1 MLPRMTSLD
10 AVSGKDR
17 GLRWQTGPRAHLLA
31 LAVLLGSLGIVIALW
46 RVAYQRELDVSR
58 QAFVQD
64 AEAVGERVRQRMVKY
79 ELVVRGGA
87 SLFASLARPTP
98 QQWRAYVEQL
108 DIERRFP
115 GMVGLGFAGYVSQA
129 QMLVLQKEWVDSG
142 YGRLE
147 VRPRGVRPYYGPI
160 LYLEPRT
167 PVNVDAIGFDMYS
180 EARRHRAMAEAA
192 DKALPRLTGPLRL
205 VQDGDQPMTGML
217 IYIPVY
223 LGGLEPNTTAARR
236 EALLGWV
243 YVPLRAETFVRAA
256 LGESVTGAES
266 RFRITDVTNATDR
279 LLFATPSLKGEATPA
294 FEHSLELDMY
304 GRRWRLDFQ
313 SGPMAQAAPQLQ
325 SLYWTGALGLVVSLL
340 MYAIATILV
349 RTQSRAQALAGRM
362 TEDFR
367 RSEERFRIAVEHSAI
382 GKALLD
388 REERIVGV
396 NAALAKI
403 VKRDRDSLPGTMLS
417 SLFAVGEAR
426 ETVDE
431 HGIRRTNRQI
441 VRQDGDVREV
451 QLTFSPIPGNVGQD
465 VAGLVQVED
474 ITERVRAEA
483 RVHALNRT
491 LEARV
496 ALRTRELSQA
506 NQELEAF
513 AYSVSHDL
521 RAPLR
526 AIDGFSRI
534 LAERYAKVLDEEGVD
549 YLNRVRK
556 AASRMG
562 ELIDALLKM
571 SRVGRGEMRLERL
584 DISRLAAEVVE
595 ELRLAAPERK
605 VDVVIAPGLAV
616 EGDAAL
622 VRNLLGNLLGNAW
635 KFTRDREDA
644 RIEIGTRGVEEG
656 MVEFFVKDNGAGF
669 TQDYAD
675 KLFRPFQRLHRQ
687 EEFAGHGIG
696 LASVKRIVE
705 RHGGEVRAE
714 GRDGEGATFYFTLP
728 AVASHP

>member
-10 AVSGKDR
+10 AASGKDR

-31 LAVLLGSLGIVIALW
+31 LAVLLGSLGIVIGLW

-64 AEAVGERVRQRMVKY
+64 AEAVAERVRQRMVKY
-79 ELVVRGGA
+79 ELVLRGGS

-98 QQWRAYVEQL
+98 LQWRAYVDQL
-108 DIERRFP
+108 DIDQRFP
-115 GMVGLGFAGYVSQA
+115 GMLGLGFAGYVSQA
-129 QMLVLQKEWVDSG
+129 QMLVLQREWMDSG

-147 VRPRGVRPYYGPI
+147 IRPRGIRPHYGPI

-167 PVNVDAIGFDMYS
+167 QVNADAVGFDMYA
-180 EARRHRAMAEAA
+180 EALRHRAMADAA
-192 DKALPRLTGPLRL
+192 DTGHPRLTGPVGL
-205 VQDGDQPMTGML
+205 VQDGNQPQVGML
-217 IYIPVY
+217 IYVPVY
-223 LGGLEPNTTAARR
+223 FGGLEPKTLAARR
-236 EALLGWV
+236 EALLGWA

-256 LGESVTGAES
+256 LGELGNAAQLS
-266 RFRITDVTNATDR
+266 FRLTDVTDAAGR
-279 LLFATPSLKGEATPA
+279 LLFSTPSRSGQEKPA
-294 FEHSLELDMY
+294 FEHVLELEMY
-304 GRRWRLDFQ
+304 GRRWRFDFQ
-313 SGPMAQAAPQLQ
+313 SGPVAQAAPQLR
-325 SLYWTGALGLVVSLL
+325 SLYWTGALGLLVSLL
-340 MYAIATILV
+340 LYAVASILV
-349 RTQSRAQALAGRM
+349 RTQSRAQALAERM

-382 GKALLD
+382 GKVLLD

-396 NAALAKI
+396 NAALANI
-403 VKRDRDSLPGTMLS
+403 VKRDRGSLQGTLLS
-417 SLFAVGEAR
+417 SLFAAGNAV

-431 HGIRRTNRQI
+431 HGTRRTNRQI

-451 QLTFSPIPGNVGQD
+451 QLTFSPIPGNIGQD

-534 LAERYAKVLDEEGVD
+534 LAERYARVLDEEGVD

-584 DISRLAAEVVE
+584 DMTRIADEVVE
-595 ELRLAAPERK
+595 ELRLASPERK
-605 VDVVIAPGLAV
+605 VDVVIAPDMVV

-635 KFTRDREDA
+635 KFTRDRENA
-644 RIEIGTRGVEEG
+644 HVEIGTAGVDEG
-656 MVEFFVKDNGAGF
+656 MVEFYVRDNGAGF
-669 TQDYAD
+669 TQEYAD

-714 GRDGEGATFYFTLP
+714 GREGEGATFYFTLP
-728 AVASHP
+728 AVVPYH

>member
-1 MLPRMTSLD
+1 MTSID
-10 AVSGKDR
+10 AASGKDR

-46 RVAYQRELDVSR
+46 RVAYQRELEVSR

-64 AEAVGERVRQRMVKY
+64 AEAVAERVRQRMVKY
-79 ELVVRGGA
+79 ELVLRGGS
-87 SLFASLARPTP
+87 SLFASIARPTP
-98 QQWRAYVEQL
+98 QQWRAYVDQL
-108 DIERRFP
+108 DIDRRFP
-115 GMVGLGFAGYVSQA
+115 AMVGLGFAGYVSQA
-129 QMLVLQKEWVDSG
+129 QMVVLQREWMDSG

-147 VRPRGVRPYYGPI
+147 IRPRGVRPHYGPV

-167 PVNVDAIGFDMYS
+167 QVNADAVGFDMYA
-180 EARRHRAMAEAA
+180 EAQRHRAMADAA
-192 DKALPRLTGPLRL
+192 ETASPRLTGPVHLI
-205 VQDGDQPMTGML
+205 QDGNQPGVGML
-217 IYIPVY
+217 IYVPVY
-223 LGGLEPNTTAARR
+223 LGGIEPKSREGRR

-243 YVPLRAETFVRAA
+243 YVPLRADAFVRAS
-256 LGESVTGAES
+256 LGELDGGPQLS
-266 RFRITDVTNATDR
+266 FRIADVSDAVDR
-279 LLFATPSLKGEATPA
+279 PVFATAVESGDAEAA
-294 FEHSLELDMY
+294 FEHVLELDLY
-304 GRRWRLDFQ
+304 GRRWRFDFQ
-313 SGPMAQAAPQLQ
+313 SGPMAQAAPQLR
-325 SLYWTGALGLVVSLL
+325 SLYWTGALGVLVSLL
-340 MYAIATILV
+340 MYAVASILV
-349 RTQSRAQALAGRM
+349 RTQSRAQALAERM

-388 REERIVGV
+388 REERIVGA

-403 VKRDRDSLPGTMLS
+403 VKRDSDSLLGTMLS
-417 SLFAVGEAR
+417 SLFAEGDAT

-451 QLTFSPIPGNVGQD
+451 QLTFSPIPGNIGQD
-465 VAGLVQVED
+465 VTGLVQVED

-534 LAERYAKVLDEEGVD
+534 LAERYARVLDEEGVD
-549 YLNRVRK
+549 YLSRVRK

-584 DISRLAAEVVE
+584 DVSRIAAEVVE
-595 ELRLAAPERK
+595 ELRLATPERK
-605 VDVVIAPGLAV
+605 VDVVIAPDMAV

-622 VRNLLGNLLGNAW
+622 VRNLLGNVLGNAW
-635 KFTRDREDA
+635 KFTRDRENA
-644 RIEIGTRGVEEG
+644 RVEIGTTGVDEG
-656 MVEFFVKDNGAGF
+656 MVEFYVRDNGAGF
-669 TQDYAD
+669 TQEYAD

-714 GRDGEGATFYFTLP
+714 GREGEGATFYFTLP
-728 AVASHP
+728 AIVAHN

>member
-1 MLPRMTSLD
+1 MTSID
-10 AVSGKDR
+10 AASGKDR

-46 RVAYQRELDVSR
+46 RVAYQRELEVSR

-64 AEAVGERVRQRMVKY
+64 AEAVAERVRQRMVKY
-79 ELVVRGGA
+79 ELVLRGGS
-87 SLFASLARPTP
+87 SLFASIARPTP
-98 QQWRAYVEQL
+98 QQWRAYVDQL
-108 DIERRFP
+108 DIDRRFP
-115 GMVGLGFAGYVSQA
+115 AMVGLGFAGYVSQA
-129 QMLVLQKEWVDSG
+129 QMVVLQREWMDSG

-147 VRPRGVRPYYGPI
+147 IRPRGVRPHYGPV

-167 PVNVDAIGFDMYS
+167 QVNADAVGFDMYA
-180 EARRHRAMAEAA
+180 EAQRHRAMADAA
-192 DKALPRLTGPLRL
+192 ETASPRLTGPVHLI
-205 VQDGDQPMTGML
+205 QDGNQPRVGML
-217 IYIPVY
+217 IYVPVY
-223 LGGLEPNTTAARR
+223 FGGIEPKSREGRR

-243 YVPLRAETFVRAA
+243 YVPLRADAFVRAS
-256 LGESVTGAES
+256 LGELDGGPQLS
-266 RFRITDVTNATDR
+266 FRIADVSDAVDR
-279 LLFATPSLKGEATPA
+279 PVFATAVESGDAEAA
-294 FEHSLELDMY
+294 FEHVLELDLY
-304 GRRWRLDFQ
+304 GRRWRFDFQ
-313 SGPMAQAAPQLQ
+313 SGPMAQAAPQLR
-325 SLYWTGALGLVVSLL
+325 SLYWTGALGVLVSLL
-340 MYAIATILV
+340 MYAVASILV
-349 RTQSRAQALAGRM
+349 RTQSRAQALAERM

-388 REERIVGV
+388 REERIVGA

-403 VKRDRDSLPGTMLS
+403 VKRDSDSLLGTMLS
-417 SLFAVGEAR
+417 SLFAEGDAT

-451 QLTFSPIPGNVGQD
+451 QLTFSPIPGNIGQD
-465 VAGLVQVED
+465 VTGLVQVED

-534 LAERYAKVLDEEGVD
+534 LAERYARVLDEEGVD
-549 YLNRVRK
+549 YLSRVRK

-584 DISRLAAEVVE
+584 DVSRIAAEVVE
-595 ELRLAAPERK
+595 ELRLATPERK
-605 VDVVIAPGLAV
+605 VDVVIAPDMAV

-622 VRNLLGNLLGNAW
+622 VRNLLGNVLGNAW
-635 KFTRDREDA
+635 KFTRDRENA
-644 RIEIGTRGVEEG
+644 RVEIGTTGVDEG
-656 MVEFFVKDNGAGF
+656 MVEFYVRDNGAGF
-669 TQDYAD
+669 TQEYAD

-714 GRDGEGATFYFTLP
+714 GREGEGATFYFTLP
-728 AVASHP
+728 AIVAHN

>member
-1 MLPRMTSLD
+1 MTSID
-10 AVSGKDR
+10 AASGKDR

-46 RVAYQRELDVSR
+46 RVAYQRELEVSR

-64 AEAVGERVRQRMVKY
+64 AEAVAERVRQRMVKY
-79 ELVVRGGA
+79 ELVLRGGS
-87 SLFASLARPTP
+87 SLFASIARPTP
-98 QQWRAYVEQL
+98 QQWRAYVDQL
-108 DIERRFP
+108 DIDRRFP
-115 GMVGLGFAGYVSQA
+115 AMVGLGFAGYVSQA
-129 QMLVLQKEWVDSG
+129 QMLVLQREWMDSG

-147 VRPRGVRPYYGPI
+147 IRPRGVRPYYGPV

-167 PVNVDAIGFDMYS
+167 QVNADAVGFDMYA
-180 EARRHRAMAEAA
+180 EAQRHRAMADAA
-192 DKALPRLTGPLRL
+192 ETASPRLTGPVHLI
-205 VQDGDQPMTGML
+205 QDGNQPGVGML
-217 IYIPVY
+217 IYMPVY
-223 LGGLEPNTTAARR
+223 FGGIEPKSREGRR

-243 YVPLRAETFVRAA
+243 YVPLRADPFVRAS
-256 LGESVTGAES
+256 LGELDGGPKLS
-266 RFRITDVTNATDR
+266 FRIADVSDAVDR
-279 LLFATPSLKGEATPA
+279 PVFATAVEAGDAEAA
-294 FEHSLELDMY
+294 FQHVLEVDLY
-304 GRRWRLDFQ
+304 GRRWRFDFQ
-313 SGPMAQAAPQLQ
+313 SGPMAQAAPQLR
-325 SLYWTGALGLVVSLL
+325 SLYWTGALGVLVSLL
-340 MYAIATILV
+340 MYAIASILV
-349 RTQSRAQALAGRM
+349 RTQSRAQALAERM

-388 REERIVGV
+388 REERIVGA

-403 VKRDRDSLPGTMLS
+403 VKRDSDSLLGTMLS
-417 SLFAVGEAR
+417 SLFAEGDAT

-451 QLTFSPIPGNVGQD
+451 QLTFSPIPGNIGQD
-465 VAGLVQVED
+465 VTGLVQVED

-534 LAERYAKVLDEEGVD
+534 LAERYARVLDEEGVD
-549 YLNRVRK
+549 YLSRVRK

-584 DISRLAAEVVE
+584 DVSRIAAEVVE
-595 ELRLAAPERK
+595 ELRLATPERK
-605 VDVVIAPGLAV
+605 VDVVIAPDMAV

-622 VRNLLGNLLGNAW
+622 VRNLLGNVLGNAW
-635 KFTRDREDA
+635 KFTRDRENA
-644 RIEIGTRGVEEG
+644 RVEIGTTGVDEG
-656 MVEFFVKDNGAGF
+656 MVEFYVRDNGAGF
-669 TQDYAD
+669 TQEYAD

-714 GRDGEGATFYFTLP
+714 GREGEGATFYFTLP
-728 AVASHP
+728 AIVAHN

>member
-1 MLPRMTSLD
+1 MTSID
-10 AVSGKDR
+10 AASGKDR

-46 RVAYQRELDVSR
+46 RLAYQRELDVSR

-64 AEAVGERVRQRMVKY
+64 AEAVAERVRQRMVKY
-79 ELVVRGGA
+79 ELILGGGS

-98 QQWRAYVEQL
+98 RQWRAYVEQL
-108 DIERRFP
+108 DIEKRFP

-129 QMLVLQKEWVDSG
+129 QLLALQREWMDSG

-147 VRPRGVRPYYGPI
+147 VRPRGIRPHYGPV

-167 PVNVDAIGFDMYS
+167 QVNADAVGFDMYA
-180 EARRHRAMAEAA
+180 EAQRHRAMEAA
-192 DKALPRLTGPLRL
+192 AETASPRLTGPVQLI
-205 VQDGDQPMTGML
+205 QDGNQPRAGML
-217 IYIPVY
+217 IYAPVY
-223 LGGLEPNTTAARR
+223 LGGIEPKSREARR

-243 YVPLRAETFVRAA
+243 YAPLRTEPLVQAA
-256 LGESVTGAES
+256 LGELGNGPKLSFRIADVSGAADRPIFATSSPAGDTGA
-266 RFRITDVTNATDR
+266 
-279 LLFATPSLKGEATPA
+279 A
-294 FEHSLELDMY
+294 FEHALELDLY
-304 GRRWRLDFQ
+304 GRRWRFDFQ
-313 SGPMAQAAPQLQ
+313 SGPMVQAAPQLR
-325 SLYWTGALGLVVSLL
+325 SLYWTGALGVLVSLL
-340 MYAIATILV
+340 MYAVTSVLV
-349 RTQSRAQALAGRM
+349 RTQSRAQALAERM

-388 REERIVGV
+388 REERIVGA

-403 VKRDRDSLPGTMLS
+403 VKRDSDSLAGTMLS
-417 SLFAVGEAR
+417 SLFAAGDAP

-451 QLTFSPIPGNVGQD
+451 QLTFSPIPGNIGQD
-465 VAGLVQVED
+465 VTGLVQVED

-549 YLNRVRK
+549 YLSRVRK

-584 DISRLAAEVVE
+584 DVSRIAGEVVE
-595 ELRLAAPERK
+595 ELRLATPERK
-605 VDVVIAPGLAV
+605 VDVVIAPDLAV

-622 VRNLLGNLLGNAW
+622 VRNLLGNVLGNAW
-635 KFTRDREDA
+635 KFTRDRENA
-644 RIEIGTRGVEEG
+644 RVEMGVAGVDEG
-656 MVEFFVKDNGAGF
+656 MVEFYVRDNGAGF
-669 TQDYAD
+669 TQEYAD

-714 GRDGEGATFYFTLP
+714 GREGEGATFYFSLP
-728 AVASHP
+728 ATVAHN

>member
-1 MLPRMTSLD
+1 MTSID
-10 AVSGKDR
+10 AASGKDR

-46 RVAYQRELDVSR
+46 RVAYQRELEVSR

-64 AEAVGERVRQRMVKY
+64 AEAVAERVRQRMVKY
-79 ELVVRGGA
+79 ELVLRGGS
-87 SLFASLARPTP
+87 SLFASIARPTP
-98 QQWRAYVEQL
+98 QQWRAYVDQL
-108 DIERRFP
+108 DIDRRFP
-115 GMVGLGFAGYVSQA
+115 AMVGLGFAGYVSQA
-129 QMLVLQKEWVDSG
+129 QMLVLQREWMDSG

-147 VRPRGVRPYYGPI
+147 IRPRGVRPHYGPV

-167 PVNVDAIGFDMYS
+167 QVNADAVGFDMYA
-180 EARRHRAMAEAA
+180 EAQRHRAMADAA
-192 DKALPRLTGPLRL
+192 ETASPRLTGPVHLI
-205 VQDGDQPMTGML
+205 QDGNQPRVGML
-217 IYIPVY
+217 IYVPVY
-223 LGGLEPNTTAARR
+223 FGGIEPKSREGRR

-243 YVPLRAETFVRAA
+243 YVPLRADAFVRAS
-256 LGESVTGAES
+256 LGELDGGPQLS
-266 RFRITDVTNATDR
+266 FRIADVSDAVDR
-279 LLFATPSLKGEATPA
+279 PVFATAVESGDAEAA
-294 FEHSLELDMY
+294 FEHVLELDLY
-304 GRRWRLDFQ
+304 GRRWRFDFQ
-313 SGPMAQAAPQLQ
+313 SGPMAQAAPQLR
-325 SLYWTGALGLVVSLL
+325 SLYWTGALGVLVSLL
-340 MYAIATILV
+340 MYAVASILV
-349 RTQSRAQALAGRM
+349 RTQSRAQALAERM

-388 REERIVGV
+388 REERIVGA

-403 VKRDRDSLPGTMLS
+403 VKRDSDSLLGTMLS
-417 SLFAVGEAR
+417 SLFAEGDAT

-451 QLTFSPIPGNVGQD
+451 QLTFSPIPGNIGQD
-465 VAGLVQVED
+465 VTGLVQVED

-534 LAERYAKVLDEEGVD
+534 LAERYARVLDEEGVD
-549 YLNRVRK
+549 YLSRVRK

-584 DISRLAAEVVE
+584 DVSRIAAEVVE
-595 ELRLAAPERK
+595 ELRLATPERK
-605 VDVVIAPGLAV
+605 VDVVIAPDMTV

-622 VRNLLGNLLGNAW
+622 VRNLLGNVLGNAW
-635 KFTRDREDA
+635 KFTRDRENA
-644 RIEIGTRGVEEG
+644 RVEIGTTGVDEG
-656 MVEFFVKDNGAGF
+656 MVEFYVRDNGAGF
-669 TQDYAD
+669 TQEYAD

-714 GRDGEGATFYFTLP
+714 GREGEGATFYFTLP
-728 AVASHP
+728 AIVAHN

>member
-1 MLPRMTSLD
+1 MTSID
-10 AVSGKDR
+10 AASGKDR

-46 RVAYQRELDVSR
+46 RVAYQRELEVSR

-64 AEAVGERVRQRMVKY
+64 AEAVAERVRQRMVKY
-79 ELVVRGGA
+79 ELVLRGGS
-87 SLFASLARPTP
+87 SLFASIARPTP
-98 QQWRAYVEQL
+98 QQWRAYVDQL
-108 DIERRFP
+108 DIDRRFP
-115 GMVGLGFAGYVSQA
+115 AMVGLGFAGYVSQA
-129 QMLVLQKEWVDSG
+129 QMLVLQREWMDSG

-147 VRPRGVRPYYGPI
+147 IRPRGVRPYYGPV

-167 PVNVDAIGFDMYS
+167 QVNADAVGFDMYA
-180 EARRHRAMAEAA
+180 EAQRHRAMADAA
-192 DKALPRLTGPLRL
+192 ETASPRLTGPVHLI
-205 VQDGDQPMTGML
+205 QDGNQPRVGML
-217 IYIPVY
+217 IYVPVY
-223 LGGLEPNTTAARR
+223 FGGIEPKSREGRR

-243 YVPLRAETFVRAA
+243 YVPLRADAFVRAS
-256 LGESVTGAES
+256 LGELDGGPQLS
-266 RFRITDVTNATDR
+266 FRIADVSDAVDR
-279 LLFATPSLKGEATPA
+279 PVFATAVESGDAEAA
-294 FEHSLELDMY
+294 FEHVLELDLY
-304 GRRWRLDFQ
+304 GRRWRFDFQ
-313 SGPMAQAAPQLQ
+313 SGPMAQAAPQLR
-325 SLYWTGALGLVVSLL
+325 SLYWTGALGVLVSLL
-340 MYAIATILV
+340 MYAVASILV
-349 RTQSRAQALAGRM
+349 RTQSRAQALAERM

-388 REERIVGV
+388 REERIVGA

-403 VKRDRDSLPGTMLS
+403 VKRDSDSLLGTMLS
-417 SLFAVGEAR
+417 SLFAEGDAT

-451 QLTFSPIPGNVGQD
+451 QLTFSPIPGNIGQD
-465 VAGLVQVED
+465 VTGLVQVED

-534 LAERYAKVLDEEGVD
+534 LAERYARVLDEEGVD
-549 YLNRVRK
+549 YLSRVRK

-584 DISRLAAEVVE
+584 DVSRIAAEVVE
-595 ELRLAAPERK
+595 ELRLATPERK
-605 VDVVIAPGLAV
+605 VDVVIAPDMAV

-622 VRNLLGNLLGNAW
+622 VRNLLGNVLGNAW
-635 KFTRDREDA
+635 KFTRDRENA
-644 RIEIGTRGVEEG
+644 RVEIGITGVDEG
-656 MVEFFVKDNGAGF
+656 MVEFYVRDNGAGF
-669 TQDYAD
+669 TQEYAD

-714 GRDGEGATFYFTLP
+714 GREGEGATFYFTLP
-728 AVASHP
+728 AIVAHN